1 MANEG
6 IFVYGAGGH
15 GRVVVDT
22 LSNSKVQYRVSV
34 VVDDDARLH
43 GEKLLGHVI
52 RSRDLILGERGLVA
66 IGENSARLRIAE
78 QFRGRLVSLVHRT
91 AFVAQDVPIGEGSVL
106 MANTVVTVGARI
118 GDCVI
123 VNTGATIDHDCLI
136 GDGAHIAPGCH
147 LCGSV
152 EVGVGAFLGV
162 GCLVVPGVRIGR
174 NAFINA
180 GQTIT
185 RNVPDGARVRGSRIA
200 GPLKVSEGREL

>member
-22 LSNSKVQYRVSV
+22 LGNSNSGYRVSV
-34 VVDDDARLH
+34 VVDDDVKLH

-52 RSRDLILGERGLVA
+52 RSRDAIVGQRGLVA
-66 IGENSARLRIAE
+66 IGENAARLRIAD

-91 AFVAQDVPIGEGSVL
+91 AFVARDVPIGEGSVL
-106 MANTVVTVGARI
+106 MAHTVVTVGAQI
-118 GDCVI
+118 GECVI
-123 VNTGATIDHDCLI
+123 VNTGATIDHDCRI

-174 NAFINA
+174 NAFISA
-180 GQTIT
+180 GQTVT
-185 RNVPDGARVRGSRIA
+185 HDVPEGARVRGARAA
-200 GPLKVSEGREL
+200 GSLKVPEGREA